1 MYLVYYIDKGL
12 WVVPKEAADRIT
24 LIPTREYHLDQVGF
38 V

>member
-1 MYLVYYIDKGL
+1 MYLVYHIDKNL
-12 WVVPKEAADRIT
+12 RVVPKEATDRIT